1 MRGAIVFVGI
11 FGLADNL
18 DLGGRAAGLG
28 DAVGLTIIA
37 AGVGDSTDPRGASDE
52 KDGCWTGF

>member
-1 MRGAIVFVGI
+1 MIRGAIVFVGI

-18 DLGGRAAGLG
+18 DLGGRALGLG
-28 DAVGLTIIA
+28 DAVDLTIIA
-37 AGVGDSTDPRGASDE
+37 GDSADLRGASDE